1 MPAFLRFSIDRDG
14 TAPNGWR
21 GENET
26 HTKVFGGIVI
36 IDYMGGTAPA
46 DIEVDLCIV
55 GAGVAG
61 IAIAKSFIG
70 SSISVCVIEA
80 GGLAG
85 EEKSQAL
92 YEGDSVGTISFDPG
106 LSRMRVFGGSCNLWG
121 GGCIPFSRQDMAPR
135 DWVPHSGWPLTYDE
149 LQPYYAKARAFCQIE
164 ECDFTDGTFL
174 GRLVR
179 QPLQVDESKLV
190 NQLFARSL
198 IFFGGSYRDELAQ
211 APNITVLLHAN
222 LLELHATPNGKAIRQ
237 ARIGSLDGRQ
247 GMVRARQY
255 VLAAGGIENARLLLL
270 SNSVVPQGL
279 GNQRDLVGRYFMDHP
294 SGKMGTVI
302 SDTPD
307 RFTRAYERMPINC
320 GTSVFPQIGLSSEVQ
335 RKYRL
340 LSARVHPF
348 PVEGPVPQ
356 GLHALRSLRAALHPP
371 ANDEGSLLEA
381 RLSAALKNGP
391 MRNQSNELSK
401 ESIGKL
407 ALRMGWGAGDIAK
420 AALNKLTDKPTVA
433 SKHVELTGFFEQAP
447 NPDSRVTL
455 SDQVDALGQRKI
467 CVDWQI
473 TELDRYTYRTAAR
486 LFGTELT
493 RAGGGQFQLAPWLE
507 DEDSQPPQV
516 HGTAHH
522 LGTTRMADSP
532 MHGVV
537 DRDCRVFGVD
547 NLHIAGSSVFPTGG
561 WAFPTF
567 TIVALSLRLA
577 ENLRSTLTAY
587 ASSGH
592 LAELAQVISAR
603 V

>member
-1 MPAFLRFSIDRDG
+1 VRVV
-14 TAPNGWR
+14 WH

-26 HTKVFGGIVI
+26 HTKVFGGSVI
-36 IDYMGGTAPA
+36 IDYLSGTAPA
-46 DIEVDLCIV
+46 DIEADICIV

-61 IAIAKSFIG
+61 IAIAHTFIG
-70 SSISVCVIEA
+70 SSISVCIIEA

-92 YEGDSVGTISFDPG
+92 YEGDSVGAVSFDPG
-106 LSRMRVFGGSCNLWG
+106 VSRMRVFGGSCTLWG
-121 GGCIPFSRQDMAPR
+121 GGCIPLSRQDMEPR
-135 DWVPHSGWPLTYDE
+135 EWVPHSGWPLSYDE
-149 LQPYYAKARAFCQIE
+149 LQPYYAKARTFCQID

-174 GRLVR
+174 GRLAR
-179 QPLQVDESKLV
+179 QPLPLDESKLI
-190 NQLFARSL
+190 NQLFARSQV
-198 IFFGGSYRDELAQ
+198 FFGGNYRAQLAQ

-222 LLELHATPNGKAIRQ
+222 LLELHATANGKAVRQ

-247 GMVRARQY
+247 GMVQARQY

-279 GNQRDLVGRYFMDHP
+279 GNQHDLVGRYFMDHP
-294 SGKMGTVI
+294 SGKMGTVV
-302 SDTPD
+302 SDAPY
-307 RFTRAYERMPINC
+307 RLTRPYERMPLNC
-320 GTSVFPQIGLSSEVQ
+320 DTSVFPQIGLSDEVQ
-335 RKYRL
+335 RKHQL
-340 LSARVHPF
+340 LNGRVHPF
-348 PVEGPVPQ
+348 PVEGPVPK
-356 GLHALRSLRAALHPP
+356 GLHALRSFRAALHPP
-371 ANDEGSLLEA
+371 SRDEGSVLEA
-381 RLSAALKNGP
+381 RLNAALKNGP
-391 MRNQSNELSK
+391 MRNQTDELSK
-401 ESIGKL
+401 ESIGIL
-407 ALRMGWGAGDIAK
+407 ALRMGLGAGDIAK
-420 AALNKLTDKPTVA
+420 AALNKLTDKPTVI

-455 SDQVDALGQRKI
+455 GDQVDALGQRKI
-467 CVDWQI
+467 CVDWRL
-473 TELDRYTYRTAAR
+473 TALDRHTYRTAAR

-493 RAGGGQFQLAPWLE
+493 RTGGGQFQLEPWLLG
-507 DEDSQPPQV
+507 DDSQPPQV

-532 MHGVV
+532 MQGVV
-537 DRDCRVFGVD
+537 DRHCRVFGVD
-547 NLHIAGSSVFPTGG
+547 NLHVAGSSVFPTGG

-592 LAELAQVISAR
+592 LAELAQVLSAR